1 MEEKRR
7 SGTDVGNGGDSAS
20 ELGED
25 DGEYETHIL
34 DIQAEI
40 QRLHKITSRIVI
52 DRKEDLIEGHLERAR
67 YHQQR
72 QQRST
77 SREGSVVQ
85 QGGGGVNASNCSLNR
100 VSFIFGFL
108 IILTICVGTPL
119 VNKLFMYLLG
129 MRCFVPNNYL
139 VWEATRPKSD
149 CSFCVGYDGPI
160 ILPNMTR
167 EEFEVSGRRRC
178 VLSLSSKLLI
188 IRYLLPSPVCSCHNG
203 YIYSLP
209 TMSELNKF
217 NLIRVAT
224 LNGKLF
230 RINVLLTTPCIS
242 WVR

>member
-1 MEEKRR
+1 MEMEEKRR
-7 SGTDVGNGGDSAS
+7 PGSDVGNGGDSAS

-40 QRLHKITSRIVI
+40 QRLHKITSRVVI

-77 SREGSVVQ
+77 SREGSVVRQ
-85 QGGGGVNASNCSLNR
+85 EGGGVNASNCSLNR

-149 CSFCVGYDGPI
+149 CSFCAGYDGPI
-160 ILPNMTR
+160 ILPNMSR
-167 EEFEVSGRRRC
+167 EEFEVSGR
-178 VLSLSSKLLI
+178 
-188 IRYLLPSPVCSCHNG
+188 
-203 YIYSLP
+203 
-209 TMSELNKF
+209 
-217 NLIRVAT
+217 
-224 LNGKLF
+224 
-230 RINVLLTTPCIS
+230 
-242 WVR
+242 